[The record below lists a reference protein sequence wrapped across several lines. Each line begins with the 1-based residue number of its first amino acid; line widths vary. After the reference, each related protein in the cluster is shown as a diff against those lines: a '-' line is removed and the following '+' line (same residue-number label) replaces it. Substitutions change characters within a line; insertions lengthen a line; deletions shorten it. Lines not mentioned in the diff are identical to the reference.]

1 VEKAV
6 IPHDIADQPAGA
18 ETRSPELAHRDE
30 EQRLLR
36 LAQDGDLEAFNDLY
50 ARLSP
55 VLLRFIQRIVGYGQE
70 SEDVLQDS
78 FVSLFVKLPAID
90 PERLRPYAF
99 RIARNGCYDLLRRE
113 GRTGALALDAESDF
127 VSAPLELADRHA
139 LAPDDAAHWVLLNLE
154 VQDAL
159 DRLPASQRQT
169 LALYTE
175 AELSYPEIADVMG
188 ISIGT
193 VRSRLFHARKNLR
206 GLLRPETLLAIYD
219 EFGNQTDSD

>member
-1 VEKAV
+1 
-6 IPHDIADQPAGA
+6 
-18 ETRSPELAHRDE
+18 
-30 EQRLLR
+30 
-36 LAQDGDLEAFNDLY
+36 
-50 ARLSP
+50 
-55 VLLRFIQRIVGYGQE
+55 
-70 SEDVLQDS
+70 
-78 FVSLFVKLPAID
+78 
-90 PERLRPYAF
+90 
-99 RIARNGCYDLLRRE
+99 
-113 GRTGALALDAESDF
+113 
-127 VSAPLELADRHA
+127 
-139 LAPDDAAHWVLLNLE
+139 